1 MGSHAMAGT
10 QSPAEL
16 DDGDLRR
23 MENTVRD
30 SPMVWRL
37 ARWIGSSGHCH
48 PSQLSVFNSMQEPDA
63 LNAQVRI
70 CAGGAG

>member
-1 MGSHAMAGT
+1 MRSRAMAGT

-16 DDGDLRR
+16 DVGDLRR
-23 MENTVRD
+23 MGSLVRVVT
-30 SPMVWRL
+30 M
-37 ARWIGSSGHCH
+37 ARPLGSKDRVEWAR
-48 PSQLSVFNSMQEPDA
+48 QLSQSPVFDSMQEPDA